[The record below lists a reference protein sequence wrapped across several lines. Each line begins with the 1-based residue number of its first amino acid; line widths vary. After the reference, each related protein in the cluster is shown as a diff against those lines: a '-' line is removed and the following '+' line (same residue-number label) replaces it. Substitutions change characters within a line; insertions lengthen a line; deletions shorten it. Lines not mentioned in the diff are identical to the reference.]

1 MWSFVATM
9 SLETSATFLVYVHPS
24 DGGHTVR
31 LAELIKP
38 QDMVLDTVRKGV
50 FSHRRDSYS
59 SESPSE
65 KKRWMWS
72 AVQGDA
78 SSLKAEM

>member
-1 MWSFVATM
+1 MNVELCRSHELGNLGHLPRVR
-9 SLETSATFLVYVHPS
+9 SPLK

-50 FSHRRDSYS
+50 FSHR
-59 SESPSE
+59 
-65 KKRWMWS
+65 
-72 AVQGDA
+72 
-78 SSLKAEM
+78 